1 MSAISGTPVDEIT
14 VGNITHSLT
23 KDVLKKISSE
33 VKRSTRLHNDLMLE
47 LMRTQKVIRESSS
60 HASFKGYLQHLQ
72 IDPFAFNI
80 PAQHLKTTSP
90 GTLHLGA
97 PGSVVQKI
105 PDRNKKVLDYARLP
119 VTELVSNSHSVPA
132 ISRWL
137 MEFQR
142 TISNK
147 TRQKNSTG

>member
-1 MSAISGTPVDEIT
+1 MSAISGTLVDEIT

-72 IDPFAFNI
+72 IDPFALNI
-80 PAQHLKTTSP
+80 PAQHPKNNITWHSPPRCSRQRCPENTRSEQESSGLCSPTCHRTCLKQPFSSCHI
-90 GTLHLGA
+90 TLA
-97 PGSVVQKI
+97 
-105 PDRNKKVLDYARLP
+105 Y
-119 VTELVSNSHSVPA
+119 A
-132 ISRWL
+132 ISKDNIK
-137 MEFQR
+137 QN
-142 TISNK
+142 TTK
-147 TRQKNSTG
+147 K